1 MLAKKRGIKILI
13 ISFLTIFLVQVFFS
27 FAQINKAFD
36 VSDSSTSTYATFIK
50 DSPNIKKRN
59 INEIIYSSL
68 NMFFSLLGV
77 IFLILVIYGGA
88 KWMTSRGNQEEIKKA
103 KNILISSI
111 IGLLIVLVAYALTW
125 FIFNFFITT
134 KLTIK
139 K

>member
-1 MLAKKRGIKILI
+1 M
-13 ISFLTIFLVQVFFS
+13 
-27 FAQINKAFD
+27 D
-36 VSDSSTSTYATFIK
+36 
-50 DSPNIKKRN
+50 
-59 INEIIYSSL
+59 EIIYSSL